1 MSVAASASGCT
12 SLTLIPSRGLFAI
25 NFTTALARPA
35 LELHGSAES
44 KHLHAGRP
52 IAIAGRVCQPRRF
65 ETHIEDSI
73 EALLSGRLAH
83 AQQCFATGSIVISL
97 DYFKRVIAGLRG
109 LIGGRIKTYEPLLE
123 RARREALL
131 RMTESAR
138 EQGYDAIFNVR
149 LETSRLANATRD
161 GKGTAGVEMLAFG
174 TAVKFASRLG

>member
-1 MSVAASASGCT
+1 MPTAPRCGLPEMGDTFESLNLFVNFGLPLLLLMAAYFIGSVIEKNHFRS
-12 SLTLIPSRGLFAI
+12 IRRREDEQRGFPVVS
-25 NFTTALARPA
+25 FDTMP
-35 LELHGSAES
+35 
-44 KHLHAGRP
+44 
-52 IAIAGRVCQPRRF
+52 
-65 ETHIEDSI
+65 EDWKVS
-73 EALLSGRLAH
+73 SSDMV
-83 AQQCFATGSIVISL
+83 TGSIVISL

-138 EQGYDAIFNVR
+138 EQGYDAVFNVR

-174 TAVKFASRLG
+174 TAVKLVSRFG